1 MFDYLLTDMYIDFMN
16 IENTLDQTDLEALLH
31 GFKQTAEYYKCVY
44 CDAEF
49 KEGIIYPS
57 ESQLMDARRAAA
69 VHVQDAH
76 SGPFKAL
83 LHQDR
88 KITGLTELQV
98 ELLDLLHS
106 GYSDAEIAR
115 MGGGKAESTI
125 RNHRFQLRK
134 RTREAKV
141 LCALMEL
148 LDIHSEKKKAADSDF
163 YQFAGPLT
171 VEDERVVVTNREAE
185 KIKNKYLR
193 VQTIEDNHTIPLELM
208 RWPKKQKEKLIVLD
222 YIARLFEPDREYSE
236 SAVNTVLSE
245 VYEDYVTLRRYL
257 VDYGLLIRQPGGGA
271 YRRSSR

>member
-1 MFDYLLTDMYIDFMN
+1 MN
-16 IENTLDQTDLEALLH
+16 IENTLDQTDIEALLH
-31 GFKQTAEYYKCVY
+31 GFRRTAEHYKCVY
-44 CDAEF
+44 CNAEF
-49 KEGIIYPS
+49 EEGIIYPS

-69 VHVQDAH
+69 VHVQNVH
-76 SGPFKAL
+76 GGPFKAL

-98 ELLDLLHS
+98 ELLSLLHA

-148 LDIHSEKKKAADSDF
+148 LYIHSQKKKAAASDF
-163 YQFAGPLT
+163 YQFAGPLS
-171 VEDERVVVTNREAE
+171 VDDERVVVTNREAE

-193 VQTIEDNHTIPLELM
+193 FQRIEDNSIIQLELI

-222 YIARLFEPDREYSE
+222 YIVRLFEPDQEYREPE
-236 SAVNTVLSE
+236 VNAMLSE
-245 VYEDYVTLRRYL
+245 VYDDYVTLRRYL
-257 VDYGLLIRQPGGGA
+257 IDYGLLLRRPGGRA

>member
-1 MFDYLLTDMYIDFMN
+1 MN
-16 IENTLDQTDLEALLH
+16 IENTLDQTDLTALLH
-31 GFKQTAEYYKCVY
+31 GFRHTAEHYKCVY
-44 CDAEF
+44 CAAEF

-69 VHVQDAH
+69 AHVQVVHGGA
-76 SGPFKAL
+76 FAAL

-98 ELLDLLHS
+98 ELLGLLHA

-148 LDIHSEKKKAADSDF
+148 LDIHSEQQKAAASDF
-163 YQFAGPLT
+163 YRFAGPLT
-171 VEDERVVVTNREAE
+171 VDDERVVVTNREAE

-193 VQTIEDNHTIPLELM
+193 VQRLADNRTIPLELI

-222 YIARLFEPDREYSE
+222 TIARLFEPDREYDE
-236 SAVNTVLSE
+236 PAVNAVLSE
-245 VYEDYVTLRRYL
+245 VYDDYVTLRRYL
-257 VDYGLLIRQPGGGA
+257 IDYGLLIRQPGGGA

>member
-1 MFDYLLTDMYIDFMN
+1 MN
-16 IENTLDQTDLEALLH
+16 IENTLDQTDLVALLQ
-31 GFKQTAEYYKCVY
+31 GFKQTAEHYKCVY

-49 KEGIIYPS
+49 EEGIIYPS
-57 ESQLMDARRAAA
+57 ESHLMDARRAAA

-76 SGPFKAL
+76 GGPFKAL

-88 KITGLTELQV
+88 RITGLTELQV
-98 ELLDLLHS
+98 ELLGLLHA

-141 LCALMEL
+141 LCTLMEL
-148 LDIHSEKKKAADSDF
+148 LDIHSERKKAAASDF

-171 VEDERVVVTNREAE
+171 VDDERVVVTNREAE

-193 VQTIEDNHTIPLELM
+193 VHTMADNRTIPLELV
-208 RWPKKQKEKLIVLD
+208 RWPKKQKEKLVVLD
-222 YIARLFEPDREYSE
+222 YIARLLEPDREYSE
-236 SAVNTVLSE
+236 PAVNAVLSE
-245 VYEDYVTLRRYL
+245 VDEDYVTLRRYL
-257 VDYGLLIRQPGGGA
+257 VDYGLLLRQPGGGA